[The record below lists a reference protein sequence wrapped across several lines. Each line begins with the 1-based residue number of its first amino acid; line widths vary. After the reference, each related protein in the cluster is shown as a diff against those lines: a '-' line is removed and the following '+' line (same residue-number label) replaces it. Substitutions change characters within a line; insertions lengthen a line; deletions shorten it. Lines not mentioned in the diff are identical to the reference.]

1 MSAVLT
7 TVETVVEEHT
17 LNPKIATDLSEIVK
31 KSALS
36 VRLLRELLPRRP
48 FKTEVSI
55 DDTDLEEEENDE
67 HSDTLALRKIHDDID
82 CIEKVL
88 LDLSDELREK
98 TTFASL
104 ENYIAAQKDDAQ
116 SKADFIALFQ
126 GEKWKA
132 KYFEKSN
139 KLQTMQKELRAI
151 RQDTQKL
158 MQDKD
163 EEIAELRAEIEKLTD
178 INPKREHYED
188 KIAKAR
194 VENLQFRVEQEEE
207 RICKQIARVGREIP
221 QEIRVHDALTAFLKE
236 CCAKLEAKSAEWD
249 EKFKV
254 DTDAK
259 KEEVSAWKAEV
270 QSKKKELEDLEKR
283 YQEYWAVVSEYEA
296 EQEVERLKREEAERE
311 FRAAAKI
318 QAWWRGYMVR
328 KGMSSGLRKKKKSKK

>member
-1 MSAVLT
+1 MKGAP
-7 TVETVVEEHT
+7 HH
-17 LNPKIATDLSEIVK
+17 IH
-31 KSALS
+31 
-36 VRLLRELLPRRP
+36 LREGAIPYACHTPIPVPKHWEADVKAQLDEDVKLGVIREVPAG
-48 FKTEVSI
+48 TEG
-55 DDTDLEEEENDE
+55 
-67 HSDTLALRKIHDDID
+67 R
-82 CIEKVL
+82 
-88 LDLSDELREK
+88 
-98 TTFASL
+98 
-104 ENYIAAQKDDAQ
+104 AQ

-139 KLQTMQKELRAI
+139 KLQMLQRELRAI

-158 MQDKD
+158 MQAKD
-163 EEIAELRAEIEKLTD
+163 EEIAELRADIEKLTD
-178 INPKREHYED
+178 TNPKRENYEN

-249 EKFKV
+249 ETFQV

-270 QSKKKELEDLEKR
+270 QSKKKELEDLEKK
-283 YQEYWAVVSEYEA
+283 YQEYWVVVSVYEA

-311 FRAAAKI
+311 FKAAAKI

-328 KGMSSGLRKKKKSKK
+328 KGMSSGLRKKKKSKKCEIRVHELKKNGKKIFIYKKNIRNKVRRSMMNLSLHILSSIQWCETEHKLK